1 MNNQQRLSTRF
12 TEIFQAQPQYFAAA
26 PGRTELGGNHTD
38 HQHGR
43 VLAAAV
49 NLVTEAVLA
58 KNDRAEIRVQSEGY
72 PMVTISLNDL
82 LPKKKE
88 QGTTAALIRGVAARF
103 VQMGYMIGG
112 FDAYAVSTVLPGSG
126 LSSSAAFEVLI
137 GTILN
142 NLYANGEV
150 SAVEIAKIAQYAENM
165 YFGKPCGLMDQMASS
180 VGSIIGI
187 DFADPENPII
197 DRVDFDFA
205 ASGYALCIIDSG
217 ADHANLTDEYAA
229 IPRDMRAVAGLFGKE
244 YLRDVNPDEFNK
256 MINVVRDVCG
266 DRAVLR
272 AMHFF
277 AENERVKKQ
286 IEALQNGDMQTYL
299 NEVTASGR
307 SSWTLLQNVVPNGE
321 TRHQNMAI
329 ALAVAEQLLNGEGAC
344 RVHGGGF
351 AGTIQA
357 FVPLAKLEAFR
368 TGIENVLGKGACHVL
383 NVRADGGVLQNL

>member
-103 VQMGYMIGG
+103 VQMGYTIGG